1 MSGFGYLM
9 NIISVIII
17 TVENV
22 VRLKR
27 YRRVNNECRKL

>member
-22 VRLKR
+22 VSLKDF
-27 YRRVNNECRKL
+27 RRVNNEIKNC

>member
-22 VRLKR
+22 VSLKDF
-27 YRRVNNECRKL
+27 RRVNNECRKL

>member
-17 TVENV
+17 TVENA
-22 VRLKR
+22 VRLKKFKE
-27 YRRVNNECRKL
+27 VNNECRKL